1 MTDLRKLLAES
12 VAHRPKTDLGGEGRT
27 DRFSAQ
33 LGGMGEIDQQ
43 GKEW

>member
-12 VAHRPKTDLGGEGRT
+12 VEHRPKTDLGGEGR
-27 DRFSAQ
+27 FSAQ
-33 LGGMGEIDQQ
+33 LGGMGETDQQ